1 MSYELAGILLTVI
14 IQALYI
20 AHRIGRFEEKL
31 TALEQKQDK
40 HNNLMERTYHNEQ
53 DIAVLKEKIDVE
65 NHRIEDL
72 EEVQNRCRNRDCN
85 K

>member
-1 MSYELAGILLTVI
+1 MSYELAGILLTVV

-31 TALEQKQDK
+31 ISIEEKQDK
-40 HNNLMERTYHNEQ
+40 HNNLMERTFKLEG
-53 DIAVLKEKIDVE
+53 AVDLLKEKIDVE

-72 EEVQNRCRNRDCN
+72 EEIQNNCKNRDCH
-85 K
+85 

>member
-1 MSYELAGILLTVI
+1 MSYELLGILLTVV

-31 TALEQKQDK
+31 ISIEEKQDK
-40 HNNLMERTYHNEQ
+40 HNNLMERTFKLEG
-53 DIAVLKEKIDVE
+53 AVELLKEKIDVE

-72 EEVQNRCRNRDCN
+72 EDVQSQCKYRNKD
-85 K
+85 

>member
-1 MSYELAGILLTVI
+1 MSYELVGILLTVV

-31 TALEQKQDK
+31 IKIEEKQDK
-40 HNNLMERTYHNEQ
+40 HNNLVERTFKLEGQ
-53 DIAVLKEKIDVE
+53 VDVLKEKIDVE

-72 EEVQNRCRNRDCN
+72 EEVQNNCKNKDCR
-85 K
+85 

>member
-1 MSYELAGILLTVI
+1 MSYELAGILLTVV

-31 TALEQKQDK
+31 TSIEEKQDK
-40 HNNLMERTYHNEQ
+40 HNNLMERTYKLEG
-53 DIAVLKEKIDVE
+53 AVDLLKEKIDVE

-72 EEVQNRCRNRDCN
+72 EEIQNNCKNKDCH
-85 K
+85 

>member
-1 MSYELAGILLTVI
+1 MSYELAGILLTVV

-31 TALEQKQDK
+31 TSIEEKQDK
-40 HNNLMERTYHNEQ
+40 HNNLMERTYKLEG
-53 DIAVLKEKIDVE
+53 AVDLLKEKIDVE

-72 EEVQNRCRNRDCN
+72 EEVQNNCKNKNCR
-85 K
+85 